1 VLSRP
6 DARVAERDRAIPGL
20 ALLLDPDAFATR
32 LRTALPEA
40 EVLTAKARYV
50 RYKPGTSCLVAYRL
64 DVGGAETD
72 VYAKAVRSDDLVKL
86 QKARYRLKVRGPLG
100 PPGIILDDLAVV
112 VYAFPNDQDL
122 PTLARLADDERRR
135 RMLAKALPDHCDLW
149 DSTLH
154 CLRYK
159 PERRYVAQ
167 MLTRTGE
174 RALLKVY
181 TEQDYR
187 RAIQSP
193 KRFVSRGPLR
203 TALRLGRS
211 HRRHMLIL
219 EWLPG
224 RSLMEAM
231 RHPSLETSVVPTV
244 GAALA
249 ELHAQDPKALE
260 QVTREHE
267 AVSLLS
273 VAVSVGAVCPH
284 LASRTHD
291 LALQLAAALLK
302 APPVCCPIHGD
313 FSADQVLL
321 TDGTV
326 TILDLD
332 TAVRGDPTVDLGSFA
347 AQMHSDALRGDL
359 PGGRV
364 ETWTQMLLEGYCAA
378 AGCDPPAHFDLYLAA
393 GLLHLA
399 PHPFRNRDPNW
410 PERTEAILTRAE
422 AIAHRADAVGLRS

>member
-1 VLSRP
+1 V
-6 DARVAERDRAIPGL
+6 ERDRAIPGL
-20 ALLLDPDAFATR
+20 ALLLDPEALGER
-32 LRTALPEA
+32 LQKTLPET
-40 EVLTAKARYV
+40 EVLTARARYV

-64 DVGGAETD
+64 DVGGAEIE

-86 QKARYRLKVRGPLG
+86 RKARYRLKVRGPLG
-100 PPGIILDDLAVV
+100 PPGVILDDLAVV
-112 VYAFPNDQDL
+112 VYAFPNDQEL
-122 PTLARLADDERRR
+122 PTLARLADDERRS
-135 RMLAKALPDHCDLW
+135 RMLAKALPDRPDLW
-149 DSTLH
+149 DSALH
-154 CLRYK
+154 SLRYK
-159 PERRYVAQ
+159 PERRYVAR
-167 MLTRTGE
+167 LVAHAGE

-187 RAIQSP
+187 RATQTP

-203 TALRLGRS
+203 IGRRLGRS

-224 RSLMEAM
+224 RSLVEAM
-231 RHPSLETSVVPTV
+231 CHPSLEASVVPTV

-273 VAVSVGAVCPH
+273 AAVSVGGVCPH
-284 LASRTHD
+284 LAGRTHS
-291 LALQLAAALLK
+291 LALQLAVALLR

-326 TILDLD
+326 AILDLD
-332 TAVRGDPTVDLGSFA
+332 AAVRGDPTTDLGSFA
-347 AQMHSDALRGDL
+347 AQIESDAVRGGL
-359 PGGRV
+359 PADQV
-364 ETWTQMLLEGYCAA
+364 EAWTQMLLEGYCATA
-378 AGCDPPAHFDLYLAA
+378 RCGPLAHFDLYLAA
-393 GLLHLA
+393 GLLRLA
-399 PHPFRNRDPNW
+399 PHPFRNREPNW

-422 AIAHRADAVGLRS
+422 AIANQADAVGSRS